1 MAGSEITG
9 KLFTKK
15 VRGLPSGFS
24 LSDVSY
30 DLLLTHHYL
39 RLALYFLPMLHA
51 LPRGSPRRQ

>member
-15 VRGLPSGFS
+15 VHGSPSGFS
-24 LSDVSY
+24 LSDLSY
-30 DLLLTHHYL
+30 DLLLTRHYL

-51 LPRGSPRRQ
+51 LARGSPRFQ